1 MINKSIERLLCIF
14 KKTRKGYAEPELS
27 LAWKQGV
34 MAEIYS
40 AAIVRPLSPYE
51 FFAPRVAMAAALM
64 LVVLSVPCVM
74 TVDSL
79 VALLD
84 VQQMDAVF
92 DPSQYWFLL

>member
-1 MINKSIERLLCIF
+1 MKNKPIERLLCIF
-14 KKTRKGYAEPELS
+14 KKARKGYAEPELS
-27 LAWKQGV
+27 LTWKQGV
-34 MAEIYS
+34 MAEICS
-40 AAIVRPLSPYE
+40 AAIASSPSPYE
-51 FFAPRVAMAAALM
+51 LFAPRVAVAAALM
-64 LVVLSVPCVM
+64 LVVLSVPCLV

>member
-1 MINKSIERLLCIF
+1 MKNMSIERLLCIF
-14 KKTRKGYAEPELS
+14 RKTRKGYAEPELS

-40 AAIVRPLSPYE
+40 VAIGRSPSPYE
-51 FFAPRVAMAAALM
+51 LLAPRVAVTAVLM
-64 LVVLSVPCVM
+64 LVALSVPCFM

>member
-14 KKTRKGYAEPELS
+14 KKTRNGDAEPELS
-27 LAWKQGV
+27 LAWKQSV

-40 AAIVRPLSPYE
+40 TAIVRPLSPYE